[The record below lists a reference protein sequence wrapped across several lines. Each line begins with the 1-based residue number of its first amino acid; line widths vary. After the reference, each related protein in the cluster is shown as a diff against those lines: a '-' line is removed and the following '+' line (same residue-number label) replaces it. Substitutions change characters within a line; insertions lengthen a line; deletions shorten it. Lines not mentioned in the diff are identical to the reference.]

1 MTESELRTAAQEAAN
16 KILSTHG
23 TALRP
28 ATYDKIAA
36 AIVSVAEAHAAG
48 LREELKDEKEA
59 CTAIE
64 SMYRTE
70 QTVNDRLRAEVAAL
84 KAEIDRLTQ
93 SHVKWERVAH
103 EAAVEIDR
111 LKAEIDEDNQF
122 LADYAETFTTQ
133 ADTINKLRAVCR
145 EVAEVL
151 DLHEAYRC
159 SEVGREEILA
169 SKKRLEDACATEKHP
184 DPATKSEPRNQGQI
198 LQPAPSKPKCGR
210 ESCNDG
216 ITPLCALCAGT
227 EACRETF
234 GSKHCVRP
242 AGHDGHHESRS
253 GSCWPIQCVDTPA
266 PSAPEQERC
275 NATATHQDRKHT
287 CTAPVGHDGPHYGG
301 KAFGWY
307 DDWPS
312 STPHTPQP
320 AKQPDPSAG
329 LKDAL
334 GMSADERAL
343 FDADRTQQMEQPAK
357 EQCSATHTGERCV
370 NRLGHIDW
378 HRTPGNVHITW
389 PDPEP
394 IEQPAP
400 AVEGEPRRY
409 PVDCTCFCMWE
420 RTQERDAARAEVDK
434 LRAELAAYKEQLD
447 ESAGYAHD
455 REIECK
461 VALGQV
467 EHLRAELAKACEEA
481 RMQKARK
488 ESYQEDA
495 VQLRAIN
502 EQLTLQL
509 EAAHDWWCK
518 APNFDR
524 GGDE

>member
-1 MTESELRTAAQEAAN
+1 MTESELKAAAEEAADHSLFDWTIEN
-16 KILSTHG
+16 GS
-23 TALRP
+23 ALR
-28 ATYDKIAA
+28 KE
-36 AIVSVAEAHAAG
+36 IVESIIHVANAHAAG
-48 LREELKDEKEA
+48 LREENERLKRDVGGYVAMREYDKA
-59 CTAIE
+59 L
-64 SMYRTE
+64 S
-70 QTVNDRLRAEVAAL
+70 EVAAL
-84 KAEIDRLTQ
+84 KAEVERLRGDVETWRHARDWAEFWARKLRYEPSARWCSVFEEGTKAAQAQLLAEYFREASEPISSEVAALKAEVERLTQ
-93 SHVKWERVAH
+93 SHIKWERVTH
-103 EAAVEIDR
+103 EAASEIERLKHDIQDVIDDNASHR
-111 LKAEIDEDNQF
+111 GMSTEIGQELYSRINEWKSEIETLKAEVERLTALETAQPV
-122 LADYAETFTTQ
+122 AD
-133 ADTINKLRAVCR
+133 
-145 EVAEVL
+145 
-151 DLHEAYRC
+151 
-159 SEVGREEILA
+159 S
-169 SKKRLEDACATEKHP
+169 AT
-184 DPATKSEPRNQGQI
+184 
-198 LQPAPSKPKCGR
+198 
-210 ESCNDG
+210 
-216 ITPLCALCAGT
+216 
-227 EACRETF
+227 CRETF
-234 GSKHCVRP
+234 GSKSCVRP

-253 GSCWPIQCVDTPA
+253 GSAWGIALIAPDRFTHEPA

-320 AKQPDPSAG
+320 AKEKAAA
-329 LKDAL
+329 DAL
-334 GMSADERAL
+334 TRESRA
-343 FDADRTQQMEQPAK
+343 EY
-357 EQCSATHTGERCV
+357 
-370 NRLGHIDW
+370 
-378 HRTPGNVHITW
+378 
-389 PDPEP
+389 
-394 IEQPAP
+394 EQPAP

>member
-320 AKQPDPSAG
+320 AKEKAAA
-329 LKDAL
+329 DAL
-334 GMSADERAL
+334 TRESRA
-343 FDADRTQQMEQPAK
+343 EY
-357 EQCSATHTGERCV
+357 
-370 NRLGHIDW
+370 
-378 HRTPGNVHITW
+378 
-389 PDPEP
+389 
-394 IEQPAP
+394 EQPAP